1 MEKYKEKK
9 SGVKEKEKK
18 KEKKEE
24 KQDFE
29 YQELEENFGVMDDE
43 IED

>member
-9 SGVKEKEKK
+9 SGVKEKEKEKK

-24 KQDFE
+24 KQGFE
-29 YQELEENFGVMDDE
+29 YQELEDNFGMMGE
-43 IED
+43 